1 MSRKTYKKRFSLF
14 TRAAHKACFFWGVTG
29 KVRRTDMKASEIKEK
44 MSKISKNDISSFFQK
59 NWKYFTAVILFV
71 VFGVLL
77 FLGVPISVSIIASS
91 IVTAMSTLS
100 WDQITF
106 ITMQKMNSGVESF
119 SLLAVPLFI
128 LAGNIMNNGGIAK
141 RLINFA
147 QIFVGKIP
155 GNLAQA
161 NILANMLFGALS
173 GSSVAAASA
182 IGGCMSPIEKEQKY
196 DPAYAAAANIAS
208 APTGLLIPP
217 TSAFIVYSTV
227 AGGVSIST
235 LFMAGYVPGILM
247 GVVCMIVA
255 FLGAKK
261 LGIKAVG
268 RDKSVSI
275 LKIFVDAIP
284 SLLLIIIVI
293 GGIVSGIFTA
303 TEGAGVAV
311 LYCLILSIIYKSMNF
326 KTFVEILKKSAKVSG
341 VILFLISAS
350 SAMSFVMAYS
360 GIPAAISNG
369 LLSISTNK
377 VVIFLL
383 MNIILLVV
391 GMFMDITPAILIFTP
406 IFLPIAQSFGMT
418 DIQFGVMLIFNM
430 CLGNI
435 TPPVGS
441 VLFVGCGI
449 ENVSI
454 EKVTPKLIP
463 YFIGLIILLMLITFI
478 PALSLGVPKLM
489 GLI

>member
-1 MSRKTYKKRFSLF
+1 MSIALTTVL
-14 TRAAHKACFFWGVTG
+14 
-29 KVRRTDMKASEIKEK
+29 
-44 MSKISKNDISSFFQK
+44 
-59 NWKYFTAVILFV
+59 LFV
-71 VFGVLL
+71 VFGILL
-77 FLGVPISVSIIASS
+77 FAGVPISVSIIVSS
-91 IVTAMSTLS
+91 IVTALSSLS
-100 WDQITF
+100 WDQVTF

-141 RLINFA
+141 RLVNFA
-147 QIFVGKIP
+147 QLFVGRIP

-161 NILANMLFGALS
+161 NILGNMLFGALS

-182 IGGCMSPIEKEQKY
+182 IGGCINPIEKEQDY
-196 DPAYAAAANIAS
+196 DPAFSAAANIVS

-247 GVVCMIVA
+247 GLVCMVIA
-255 FLGAKK
+255 FVMAKK
-261 LGIKAVG
+261 LGIKATG

-275 LKIFVDAIP
+275 AKTVWSAIP

-311 LYCLILSIIYKSMNF
+311 LYCLVLSIIYKSITF
-326 KTFVEILKKSAKVSG
+326 KSFLKILENSAKTSG
-341 VILFLISAS
+341 IILFLIAAS

-360 GIPAAISNG
+360 GVPAAISNA
-369 LLSISTNK
+369 LLGISTNK
-377 VVIFLL
+377 VVIFIL
-383 MNIILLVV
+383 MNLILMVI

-406 IFLPIAQSFGMT
+406 IFLPIARSFGMT

-430 CLGNI
+430 CLGNV

-449 ENVSI
+449 GKVSI

-463 YFIGLIILLMLITFI
+463 YFIALIVILMLVTFV
-478 PALSLGVPKLM
+478 PALSLAVPQFM
-489 GLI
+489 GLL

>member
-1 MSRKTYKKRFSLF
+1 MSI
-14 TRAAHKACFFWGVTG
+14 GVT
-29 KVRRTDMKASEIKEK
+29 
-44 MSKISKNDISSFFQK
+44 
-59 NWKYFTAVILFV
+59 TALLFI

-77 FLGVPISVSIIASS
+77 FLGVPISASIIISS
-91 IVTAMSTLS
+91 IVTVMSSLS

-119 SLLAVPLFI
+119 SLLAIPLFI
-128 LAGNIMNNGGIAK
+128 LAGNIMNNGGIAR
-141 RLINFA
+141 RLIAFA
-147 QIFVGKIP
+147 QLFVGKIP

-161 NILANMLFGALS
+161 NILGNMLFGALS

-182 IGGCMSPIEKEQKY
+182 MGGCISPSEKDQGY
-196 DPAYAAAANIAS
+196 DPAFSAAANIAS

-247 GVVCMIVA
+247 GVACMVVA
-255 FLGAKK
+255 FIMAKK
-261 LGIKAVG
+261 AGMKATG
-268 RDKSVSI
+268 RDKDKSVGRI
-275 LKIFVDAIP
+275 VWDAVP

-311 LYCLILSIIYKSMNF
+311 LYCLILSIIYKSLTLKGFM
-326 KTFVEILKKSAKVSG
+326 KILLDSAKTSG
-341 VILFLISAS
+341 IILFLISAS
-350 SAMSFVMAYS
+350 SAMSFVMAYA
-360 GIPAAISNG
+360 GIPAAISNA
-369 LLSISTNK
+369 LMSISSNK
-377 VVIFLL
+377 YVIFLL
-383 MNIILLVV
+383 MNVILMVV

-406 IFLPIAQSFGMT
+406 IFLPIAQSLGMS

-449 ENVSI
+449 GDVSI
-454 EKVTPKLIP
+454 EKVTPKLVP
-463 YFIGLIILLMLITFI
+463 YFIVLFAMLLLVTYV
-478 PALSLGVPKLM
+478 PALSLGVPSLM
-489 GLI
+489 GLIK

>member
-1 MSRKTYKKRFSLF
+1 MSI
-14 TRAAHKACFFWGVTG
+14 AVT
-29 KVRRTDMKASEIKEK
+29 T
-44 MSKISKNDISSFFQK
+44 
-59 NWKYFTAVILFV
+59 VILFV

-255 FLGAKK
+255 FIGAKK

-303 TEGAGVAV
+303 TEGAGIAV

-383 MNIILLVV
+383 MNIIL
-391 GMFMDITPAILIFTP
+391 MDITPAILIFTP

-478 PALSLGVPKLM
+478 PELSLGVPKLM

>member
-1 MSRKTYKKRFSLF
+1 MSITM
-14 TRAAHKACFFWGVTG
+14 TT
-29 KVRRTDMKASEIKEK
+29 
-44 MSKISKNDISSFFQK
+44 
-59 NWKYFTAVILFV
+59 VILFA

-77 FLGVPISVSIIASS
+77 FLGVPISISIVASS

-141 RLINFA
+141 RLVNFA
-147 QIFVGKIP
+147 QLFVGKIP
-155 GNLAQA
+155 GSMAQA
-161 NILANMLFGALS
+161 NILGNMLFGALS

-182 IGGCMSPIEKEQKY
+182 MGGCISPIEEENGY
-196 DPAYAAAANIAS
+196 DPAYS
-208 APTGLLIPP
+208 A
-217 TSAFIVYSTV
+217 V

-235 LFMAGYVPGILM
+235 LFMAGYIPGILM
-247 GVVCMIVA
+247 GLCCMVVA
-255 FLGAKK
+255 FIGAKK
-261 LGIKAVG
+261 AGMKATGIDHSQSIAKTVWDAV
-268 RDKSVSI
+268 
-275 LKIFVDAIP
+275 P
-284 SLLLIIIVI
+284 SLLLIVIVI

-311 LYCLILSIIYKSMNF
+311 LYCLILSIIYKSIDF
-326 KTFVEILKKSAKVSG
+326 KGFLGILLNSAKTSG
-341 VILFLISAS
+341 IILFLISAS

-369 LLSISTNK
+369 LMSLTENK
-377 VVIFLL
+377 YIIFLL
-383 MNIILLVV
+383 MNIILLVI

-406 IFLPIAQSFGMT
+406 IFLPIATSFGMT
-418 DIQFGVMLIFNM
+418 EIQFGVMLIFNM

-449 ENVSI
+449 GHVSI
-454 EKVTPKLIP
+454 EQVTSKLIP
-463 YFIGLIILLMLITFI
+463 YFVALIAALLAVTYI
-478 PALSLGVPKLM
+478 PALSLGLPSLM

>member
-1 MSRKTYKKRFSLF
+1 MSI
-14 TRAAHKACFFWGVTG
+14 GVT
-29 KVRRTDMKASEIKEK
+29 
-44 MSKISKNDISSFFQK
+44 
-59 NWKYFTAVILFV
+59 TALLFI

-77 FLGVPISVSIIASS
+77 FLGVPISVSIIVSS
-91 IVTAMSTLS
+91 IVTVMSTLS

-119 SLLAVPLFI
+119 SLLAIPLFI

-141 RLINFA
+141 RLIAFA
-147 QIFVGKIP
+147 QLFVGRIP

-161 NILANMLFGALS
+161 NILGNMLFGALS

-182 IGGCMSPIEKEQKY
+182 MGGCISPSEKEQGY
-196 DPAYAAAANIAS
+196 DPAFSAAANIAS

-247 GVVCMIVA
+247 GIGCMAVA
-255 FLGAKK
+255 FVMARRAGM
-261 LGIKAVG
+261 KATG
-268 RDKSVSI
+268 RDKSKSI
-275 LKIFVDAIP
+275 GKIVWDAIP
-284 SLLLIIIVI
+284 SLLLILIVI

-311 LYCLILSIIYKSMNF
+311 LYCLILSVIYRNLTLKG
-326 KTFVEILKKSAKVSG
+326 FVKILLDSAKTSG
-341 VILFLISAS
+341 IILFLISAS
-350 SAMSFVMAYS
+350 SAMSFVMAYA
-360 GIPAAISNG
+360 GIPSAISNA
-369 LLSISTNK
+369 LMAISDNK
-377 VVIFLL
+377 YVIFLL
-383 MNIILLVV
+383 MNIILMVV

-406 IFLPIAQSFGMT
+406 IFLPIAQSLGMS

-449 ENVSI
+449 GGVSI

-463 YFIGLIILLMLITFI
+463 YFAVLFALLLLVTYV
-478 PALSLGVPKLM
+478 PALSLGIPLLM
-489 GLI
+489 GLIK

>member
-1 MSRKTYKKRFSLF
+1 MSI
-14 TRAAHKACFFWGVTG
+14 GVT
-29 KVRRTDMKASEIKEK
+29 
-44 MSKISKNDISSFFQK
+44 
-59 NWKYFTAVILFV
+59 TALLFI
-71 VFGVLL
+71 VFGILL
-77 FLGVPISVSIIASS
+77 FLGVPISVSIIVSS

-119 SLLAVPLFI
+119 SLLAIPLFI
-128 LAGNIMNNGGIAK
+128 LAGNIMNNGGIAR
-141 RLINFA
+141 RLIAFA
-147 QIFVGKIP
+147 QLFVGKIP

-161 NILANMLFGALS
+161 NILGNMLFGALS

-182 IGGCMSPIEKEQKY
+182 MGGCINPTEKEQGY
-196 DPAYAAAANIAS
+196 DPAFSAAANIAS

-247 GVVCMIVA
+247 GLGCMVVA
-255 FLGAKK
+255 FFMAKK
-261 LGIKAVG
+261 AGMKATG
-268 RDKSVSI
+268 RDKSKSVGRI
-275 LKIFVDAIP
+275 VWDAIP

-303 TEGAGVAV
+303 TEGAGIAV
-311 LYCLILSIIYKSMNF
+311 LYCLILSIIYKSLTF
-326 KTFVEILKKSAKVSG
+326 KSFMKILLNSAKTSG
-341 VILFLISAS
+341 IILFLISAS
-350 SAMSFVMAYS
+350 SAMSFVMAYA
-360 GIPAAISNG
+360 GIPTAISNALMG
-369 LLSISTNK
+369 ISDNK
-377 VVIFLL
+377 YVIFLL
-383 MNIILLVV
+383 MNIILLIV

-406 IFLPIAQSFGMT
+406 IFLPIAQNLGMS

-449 ENVSI
+449 GDVSI

-463 YFIGLIILLMLITFI
+463 YFAVLIGLLLLVTYI
-478 PALSLGVPKLM
+478 PALSLGIPSLM

>member
-1 MSRKTYKKRFSLF
+1 MSIALTTVL
-14 TRAAHKACFFWGVTG
+14 
-29 KVRRTDMKASEIKEK
+29 
-44 MSKISKNDISSFFQK
+44 
-59 NWKYFTAVILFV
+59 LFV
-71 VFGVLL
+71 VFGILL
-77 FLGVPISVSIIASS
+77 FAGVPISVSIIVSS
-91 IVTAMSTLS
+91 IVTALSSLS
-100 WDQITF
+100 WDQVTF

-141 RLINFA
+141 RLVNFA
-147 QIFVGKIP
+147 QLFVGRIP

-161 NILANMLFGALS
+161 NILGNMLFGALS

-182 IGGCMSPIEKEQKY
+182 IGGCISPIEKEQDY
-196 DPAYAAAANIAS
+196 DPAFSAAANIVS

-247 GVVCMIVA
+247 GLVCMVIA
-255 FLGAKK
+255 FVMAKK
-261 LGIKAVG
+261 LGIKATG

-275 LKIFVDAIP
+275 AKTVWSAIP

-311 LYCLILSIIYKSMNF
+311 LYCLVLSIIYKSITF
-326 KTFVEILKKSAKVSG
+326 KSFLKILENSAKTSG
-341 VILFLISAS
+341 IILFLIAAS

-360 GIPAAISNG
+360 GVPAAISNS
-369 LLSISTNK
+369 LLGISTNK
-377 VVIFLL
+377 VVIFIL
-383 MNIILLVV
+383 MNIILMVI

-406 IFLPIAQSFGMT
+406 IFLPIARSFGMT

-430 CLGNI
+430 CLGNV

-449 ENVSI
+449 GKVSI

-463 YFIGLIILLMLITFI
+463 YFIALIVLLMLVTFV
-478 PALSLGVPKLM
+478 PALSLAVPQFM
-489 GLI
+489 GLL

>member
-1 MSRKTYKKRFSLF
+1 MSIALTTVL
-14 TRAAHKACFFWGVTG
+14 
-29 KVRRTDMKASEIKEK
+29 
-44 MSKISKNDISSFFQK
+44 
-59 NWKYFTAVILFV
+59 LFV
-71 VFGVLL
+71 VFGILL
-77 FLGVPISVSIIASS
+77 FAGVPISVSIIVSS
-91 IVTAMSTLS
+91 IVTALSSLS
-100 WDQITF
+100 WDQVTF

-141 RLINFA
+141 RLVNFA
-147 QIFVGKIP
+147 QLFVGRIP

-161 NILANMLFGALS
+161 NILGNMLFGALS

-182 IGGCMSPIEKEQKY
+182 IGGCINPIEKEQDY
-196 DPAYAAAANIAS
+196 DPAFSAAANIVS

-247 GVVCMIVA
+247 GLVCMVIA
-255 FLGAKK
+255 FVMAKK
-261 LGIKAVG
+261 LGIKATG

-275 LKIFVDAIP
+275 AKTVWSAIP

-311 LYCLILSIIYKSMNF
+311 LYCLVLSIVYKSITF
-326 KTFVEILKKSAKVSG
+326 KSFLKILENSAKTSG
-341 VILFLISAS
+341 IILFLIAAS

-360 GIPAAISNG
+360 GVPAAISNA
-369 LLSISTNK
+369 LLGISTNK
-377 VVIFLL
+377 VVIFIL
-383 MNIILLVV
+383 MNLILMVI

-406 IFLPIAQSFGMT
+406 IFLPIARSFGMT

-430 CLGNI
+430 CLGNV

-449 ENVSI
+449 GKVSI

-463 YFIGLIILLMLITFI
+463 YFIALIVLLMLVTFI
-478 PALSLGVPKLM
+478 PALSLAVPQLM
-489 GLI
+489 GLL

>member
-1 MSRKTYKKRFSLF
+1 MSIALTTVL
-14 TRAAHKACFFWGVTG
+14 
-29 KVRRTDMKASEIKEK
+29 
-44 MSKISKNDISSFFQK
+44 
-59 NWKYFTAVILFV
+59 LFV
-71 VFGVLL
+71 VFGILL
-77 FLGVPISVSIIASS
+77 FAGVPISVSIIVSS
-91 IVTAMSTLS
+91 IVTALSSLS
-100 WDQITF
+100 WDQVTF

-141 RLINFA
+141 RLVNFA
-147 QIFVGKIP
+147 QLFVGRIP

-161 NILANMLFGALS
+161 NILGNMLFGALS

-182 IGGCMSPIEKEQKY
+182 IGGCINPIEKEQDY
-196 DPAYAAAANIAS
+196 DPAFSAAANIVS

-247 GVVCMIVA
+247 GLVCMVIA
-255 FLGAKK
+255 FVMAKK
-261 LGIKAVG
+261 LGIKATG

-275 LKIFVDAIP
+275 AKTVWSAIP

-311 LYCLILSIIYKSMNF
+311 LYCLVLSIIYKSITF
-326 KTFVEILKKSAKVSG
+326 KSFLKILENSAKTSG
-341 VILFLISAS
+341 IILFLIAAS

-360 GIPAAISNG
+360 GVPAAISNA
-369 LLSISTNK
+369 LLGISTNK
-377 VVIFLL
+377 VVIFIL
-383 MNIILLVV
+383 MNLILMVI

-406 IFLPIAQSFGMT
+406 IFLPIARSFGMT

-430 CLGNI
+430 CLGNV

-449 ENVSI
+449 GKVSI

-463 YFIGLIILLMLITFI
+463 YFIASIVLLMLVTFV
-478 PALSLGVPKLM
+478 PALSLAVPQLM
-489 GLI
+489 GLL

>member
-1 MSRKTYKKRFSLF
+1 MSI
-14 TRAAHKACFFWGVTG
+14 GVT
-29 KVRRTDMKASEIKEK
+29 
-44 MSKISKNDISSFFQK
+44 
-59 NWKYFTAVILFV
+59 TALLFI

-77 FLGVPISVSIIASS
+77 FLGVPISVSIIVSS
-91 IVTAMSTLS
+91 IVTVMSTLS

-106 ITMQKMNSGVESF
+106 ITMQKMNSGVDSF
-119 SLLAVPLFI
+119 SLLAIPLFI
-128 LAGNIMNNGGIAK
+128 LAGNIMNNGVIAK
-141 RLINFA
+141 RLIAFA
-147 QIFVGKIP
+147 QLFVGRIP

-161 NILANMLFGALS
+161 NILGNMLFGALS

-182 IGGCMSPIEKEQKY
+182 MGGCISPSEKEQGY
-196 DPAYAAAANIAS
+196 DPAFSAAANIAS

-247 GVVCMIVA
+247 GIGCMAVA
-255 FLGAKK
+255 FVMARRAGM
-261 LGIKAVG
+261 KATG
-268 RDKSVSI
+268 RDKSKSI
-275 LKIFVDAIP
+275 GKIVWDAIP
-284 SLLLIIIVI
+284 SLLLILIVI

-311 LYCLILSIIYKSMNF
+311 LYCLILSVIYRNLTLKG
-326 KTFVEILKKSAKVSG
+326 FVKILLDSAKTSG
-341 VILFLISAS
+341 IILFLISAS
-350 SAMSFVMAYS
+350 SAMSFVMAYA
-360 GIPAAISNG
+360 GIPSAISNA
-369 LLSISTNK
+369 LMAISDNK
-377 VVIFLL
+377 YVIFLL
-383 MNIILLVV
+383 MNIILMVV

-406 IFLPIAQSFGMT
+406 IFLPIAQSLGMS

-449 ENVSI
+449 GGVSI

-463 YFIGLIILLMLITFI
+463 YFAVLFALLLLVTYV
-478 PALSLGVPKLM
+478 PTLSLGIPALM
-489 GLI
+489 GLIK

>member
-1 MSRKTYKKRFSLF
+1 MSI
-14 TRAAHKACFFWGVTG
+14 GVT
-29 KVRRTDMKASEIKEK
+29 
-44 MSKISKNDISSFFQK
+44 
-59 NWKYFTAVILFV
+59 TALLFI

-77 FLGVPISVSIIASS
+77 FLGVPISVSIIVSS
-91 IVTAMSTLS
+91 IVTVMSTLS

-119 SLLAVPLFI
+119 SLLAIPLFI

-141 RLINFA
+141 RLIAFA
-147 QIFVGKIP
+147 QLFVGRIP

-161 NILANMLFGALS
+161 NILGNMLFGALS

-182 IGGCMSPIEKEQKY
+182 MGGCISPSEKEQGY
-196 DPAYAAAANIAS
+196 DPAFSAAANIAS

-247 GVVCMIVA
+247 GIGCMAVA
-255 FLGAKK
+255 FVMARRAGM
-261 LGIKAVG
+261 KATG
-268 RDKSVSI
+268 RDKSKSI
-275 LKIFVDAIP
+275 GKIVWDAIP
-284 SLLLIIIVI
+284 SLLLILIVI

-311 LYCLILSIIYKSMNF
+311 LYCLILSVIYRNLTLKG
-326 KTFVEILKKSAKVSG
+326 FVKILLDSAKTSG
-341 VILFLISAS
+341 IILFLISAS
-350 SAMSFVMAYS
+350 SAMSFVMAYA
-360 GIPAAISNG
+360 GIPSAISNA
-369 LLSISTNK
+369 LMAISDNK
-377 VVIFLL
+377 YVIFLL
-383 MNIILLVV
+383 MNIILMVV

-406 IFLPIAQSFGMT
+406 IFLPIAQSLGMSE
-418 DIQFGVMLIFNM
+418 IQFGVMLIFNM

-449 ENVSI
+449 GSVSI

-463 YFIGLIILLMLITFI
+463 YFAVLFALLLLVTYV
-478 PALSLGVPKLM
+478 PALSLGIPSLM
-489 GLI
+489 GLIK